1 MFKEVK
7 SRRLALL
14 VAVAL
19 GGGGYLSPAQNVLA
33 ADVTIDASHAPSDNV
48 VQPDGSVIGTA
59 AGYIGEESDA
69 GNVTEN
75 TLTFKGRT
83 QPYDKILYGGITFGT
98 GKVSGNHVMISG
110 GTTKSIYGGK
120 ARSGDVTGNTAVVEN
135 SKVDGDVHG
144 GITFGTGN
152 ADGNTVHIKGTA
164 TELNSIYGGVARGTG
179 SATGNKVYFN
189 AGTVS
194 FAEWMVG
201 GYVGAGGNAEE
212 NTVEVNGG
220 KTSMVYGGF
229 SNHPD
234 ARGNILKNRVVV
246 RGGIITEKVFGGV
259 FSGAR
264 ATGSVMHN
272 TVTVMGG
279 TLKKTVCGGS
289 LEDGTSTGD
298 VAQNEVTV
306 AGGTLKSDV
315 IGGYTRSRGNL
326 TGNIVTITGGKIQGS
341 VYAAMSQGTT
351 STIQNNVVNLGDGKN
366 ELAAGTEIAKYIF
379 GAFKGNRDSYAG
391 NTLNVKASARAK
403 NIVNFNKVNFYFTD
417 TLQPKL
423 TLRDSMGTK
432 FRSLSDIT
440 IYGTPTSPSGTLIEN
455 NTSGG
460 IVVHDGVTSVTRTGV
475 TVETTLS
482 KSSDNRKINYA
493 RLIFKG
499 ARAAETDGSDAW
511 GGRSVVGNTT
521 TDNIVTVDSGTHT
534 NVYGGWT
541 SGTGSDGPVDKQK
554 DSTQNK
560 VTVSGSAAVSG
571 TVYGGFTN
579 VAGGKATGNEVT
591 VEKNLD
597 ANIVGGSAIGE
608 ASSNTV
614 TIHANTGAVTGGI
627 STGAAASGNKVY
639 LANVTVT
646 SATGGDGV
654 VTHNNEIHLNGN
666 AHVTNALTGGS
677 QPNSTGNTLYVK
689 GMNNTAGS
697 ITNIQK
703 MTFDATNAA
712 QDSTLLNV
720 TGATQT
726 YVNWASLTATGM
738 AAKPLTLLRNA
749 HGINLSGYTGAA
761 KSETTDTTE
770 TNVDVRKTGNKI
782 TEIIYEGYTFKGT
795 TTATVDGSDVYGGR
809 SKAGNSTCEN
819 TITVDSGTHT
829 NAYGGWTTG
838 AGSTAAAEKRGD
850 STGNKVTV
858 RGTASISGT
867 VYGGLTDVAG
877 GKATNN
883 EVTVEKSI
891 AGAVLGG
898 QSAGD
903 ATGNRVFINANS
915 GAVTGGKA
923 VGEASG
929 NIVTVG
935 SVTVSSITGGAGA
948 TTKDNTVNING
959 TTVTDKIVGGTQADG
974 TGNVL
979 NIRGENSAQSV
990 EGFQKMNFNTNG
1002 VAAGGTML
1010 NVTGTGETN
1019 VNWAELSATGTAVK
1033 PLTLLRNANGIHL
1046 AGYTGAVKSETTDT
1060 TEMNI
1065 DVKKSGNKIT
1075 ELIYEGYTFKGITGV
1090 TSDGTDAWAG
1100 RSNAGNT
1107 TQDNTLTLDD
1117 AGKIYRN
1124 AYGGRTSG
1132 TGTKAA
1138 ADRQNDSRNN
1148 IVNYTAG
1155 TVTDN
1160 IYGGSAANGE
1170 ASGNTVNLGAITT
1183 AANICGGYGMTT
1195 KDNIINLRG
1204 AKVTGTV
1211 MSGSAANGTGNT
1223 LAVYKPSEVY
1233 DFAGVQ
1239 NLQFY
1244 ADEMAANEATPMLK
1258 LGVATKD
1265 IRGLDIGVNRSGAAP
1280 KLRKGDKITL
1290 MKTAGGALT
1299 TDEVIENKTNGMQT
1313 RKAEGM
1319 QGSSYRYEF
1328 EITQTV
1334 TGELTATVTNA
1345 GFTEKA
1351 KSLVETRAG
1360 ASAFLNDA
1368 ADFTAGAGM
1377 DAAKKEARAAAQS
1390 GNVPYGLWAG
1400 VGGGSLRH
1408 ETGSYVD
1415 LKGWNLGVGWARENT
1430 VKEGTLTFGPFIEYG
1445 RGNYDSYLDDGTHGS
1460 GKTSFVGAGV
1470 MAKIETDSHWVDGSL
1485 RVGRTKSDYTGLATY
1500 DTTSTYYGVQ
1510 VGAGKDFHVNESD
1523 TVGAYVRYAYSHTA
1537 GTSATLSS
1545 GETYDFDAV
1554 NSHRLRLGTRYTH
1567 GMTAL
1572 GQFYA
1577 GLAWEYEF
1585 DGDARAT
1592 SQGDSAPS
1600 PSLKGSSA
1608 LLELGYRFAPQGS
1621 RMSYDLNLNG
1631 WQGKRKGVTGG
1642 VSVKWAF

>member
-1 MFKEVK
+1 MYQEIK

-19 GGGGYLSPAQNVLA
+19 TGGSLAGATNAYAAGVTGQNV
-33 ADVTIDASHAPSDNV
+33 TINASTPPSNNATDPNGK
-48 VQPDGSVIGTA
+48 PGSA
-59 AGYIGEESDA
+59 AGAINDPANGDD
-69 GNVTEN
+69 VVRN
-75 TLTFKGRT
+75 TLTLAD
-83 QPYDKILYGGITFGT
+83 YDYR
-98 GKVSGNHVMISG
+98 GK
-110 GTTKSIYGGK
+110 KIYGGF
-120 ARSGDVTGNTAVVEN
+120 T
-135 SKVDGDVHG
+135 
-144 GITFGTGN
+144 
-152 ADGNTVHIKGTA
+152 
-164 TELNSIYGGVARGTG
+164 RGTG
-179 SATGNKVYFN
+179 SAKNNTVHIHENGKVDAAYGGITYGGGDAVGNWVYLHAGGLVDGAVSGGSVRGASGSAEDN
-189 AGTVS
+189 HVVVESGTVND
-194 FAEWMVG
+194 VIHG
-201 GYVGAGGNAEE
+201 GEIGDTSTGHVKGNTVTIAGGVI
-212 NTVEVNGG
+212 NT
-220 KTSMVYGGF
+220 SVYGGYN
-229 SNHPD
+229 SGS
-234 ARGNILKNRVVV
+234 GNVTGNRVTIT
-246 RGGIITEKVFGGV
+246 GGEINGSVIGGTNANAI
-259 FSGAR
+259 S
-264 ATGSVMHN
+264 TGSV
-272 TVTVMGG
+272 
-279 TLKKTVCGGS
+279 
-289 LEDGTSTGD
+289 
-298 VAQNEVTV
+298 
-306 AGGTLKSDV
+306 
-315 IGGYTRSRGNL
+315 
-326 TGNIVTITGGKIQGS
+326 TGNEVTITGGKIRDHVRGGFT
-341 VYAAMSQGTT
+341 A
-351 STIQNNVVNLGDGKN
+351 GDGDVKDN
-366 ELAAGTEIAKYIF
+366 IVNIGDGAHDLATGTSIQKSIYGGSNDGGSGTIS
-379 GAFKGNRDSYAG
+379 GNI
-391 NTLNVKASARAK
+391 LNVKASASAQ
-403 NIVNFNKVNFYFTD
+403 NIHNFDKINFYFTD
-417 TLQPKL
+417 TLSPKL
-423 TLRDSMGTK
+423 TLSDTVTTIN
-432 FRSLSDIT
+432 SLSNIT
-440 IYGTPTSPSGTLIEN
+440 VSGLPTAVTGTLIEN
-455 NTSGG
+455 TAGTITVS
-460 IVVHDGVTSVTRTGV
+460 DSRSSVSTTGDTAETILSTDRTG
-475 TVETTLS
+475 
-482 KSSDNRKINYA
+482 KKIDYA
-493 RLIFKG
+493 RYIFKG
-499 ARAAETDGSDAW
+499 ARTAESGIYHTW
-511 GGRSVVGNTT
+511 GGRSVIGNTTTGNEITVSSGAHTDVCGGWTRDDASSQTATADKGNSTYNKVTVDGTATVSGNVYGGMTTVEDGKASHNEVTINGGTLSSGNVYGGSADSGSSADNNKVYLNGIHTPGTVHGGSTGRGTANGNEVHLNGATVTGPVYGGAANGTGNLLSVKGVNRARWIAGFQKVSFDTAGVAAGQHMLTITDTANRTALDWNALTATGTARGIDLIYHENGIDLSHYTAGSVKSALSADGKSEYDIEAVDEGGTVKRLAYNSYRFKDARTAETVGGETWGGRSRVGNTT
-521 TDNIVTVDSGTHT
+521 TGNVITVGSGTHT

-541 SGTGSDGPVDKQK
+541 RGAYSQIATADKGN
-554 DSTQNK
+554 STHNK
-560 VTVSGSAAVSG
+560 VTVNGSAAVSG

-579 VAGGKATGNEVT
+579 VAN
-591 VEKNLD
+591 
-597 ANIVGGSAIGE
+597 
-608 ASSNTV
+608 
-614 TIHANTGAVTGGI
+614 
-627 STGAAASGNKVY
+627 
-639 LANVTVT
+639 
-646 SATGGDGV
+646 
-654 VTHNNEIHLNGN
+654 
-666 AHVTNALTGGS
+666 
-677 QPNSTGNTLYVK
+677 
-689 GMNNTAGS
+689 
-697 ITNIQK
+697 
-703 MTFDATNAA
+703 
-712 QDSTLLNV
+712 
-720 TGATQT
+720 
-726 YVNWASLTATGM
+726 
-738 AAKPLTLLRNA
+738 
-749 HGINLSGYTGAA
+749 
-761 KSETTDTTE
+761 
-770 TNVDVRKTGNKI
+770 
-782 TEIIYEGYTFKGT
+782 
-795 TTATVDGSDVYGGR
+795 
-809 SKAGNSTCEN
+809 
-819 TITVDSGTHT
+819 
-829 NAYGGWTTG
+829 
-838 AGSTAAAEKRGD
+838 
-850 STGNKVTV
+850 
-858 RGTASISGT
+858 
-867 VYGGLTDVAG
+867 

-990 EGFQKMNFNTNG
+990 EGFQKMNFNTNS

-1170 ASGNTVNLGAITT
+1170 ASGNTVNIGAITT

-1195 KDNIINLRG
+1195 KDNIINLHG

-1211 MSGSAANGTGNT
+1211 MGGSAANGTGNT
-1223 LAVYKPSEVY
+1223 LAVYKPSEVH

-1377 DAAKKEARAAAQS
+1377 DAAQKEARAVAQS
-1390 GNVPYGLWAG
+1390 GSAPYGLWAG
-1400 VGGGSLRH
+1400 LGAGSLRH
-1408 ETGSYVD
+1408 KTGSYVD
-1415 LKGWNLGVGWARENT
+1415 LKGWNLGVGWARENA
-1430 VKEGTLTFGPFIEYG
+1430 VQAGTLTFGPFIEYG
-1445 RGNYDSYLDDGTHGS
+1445 RGSYDSYLDDGTHGS

-1485 RVGRTKSDYTGLATY
+1485 RVGRTKSDYTGLANY
-1500 DTTSTYYGVQ
+1500 DTTSTYYGMQ
-1510 VGAGKDFHVNESD
+1510 VGAGKDFHVSEND
-1523 TVGAYVRYAYSHTA
+1523 TVGVYVRYAYAHTA
-1537 GTSATLSS
+1537 GTSAHLSS
-1545 GETYDFDAV
+1545 GETFDFDAV

-1567 GMTAL
+1567 GATTL
-1572 GQFYA
+1572 SQLYA

-1621 RMSYDLNLNG
+1621 RMSYDLNLTG
-1631 WQGKRKGVTGG
+1631 WQGKRQGITGG
-1642 VSVKWAF
+1642 LSVKWAF